1 VGEKFWGARKETNS
15 MSLAY
20 RLREASDVKNMVV
33 KLREELKAALQD
45 GIITIALHPA
55 VPDLIDC

>member
-1 VGEKFWGARKETNS
+1 VGEKFWGARKETKS